1 MRLASVSSCL
11 LAAALALAPAGVRAD
26 APPVPREGP
35 PASSTLGSESPP
47 PLPPAPAAAPASAAP
62 AAATATADGAFDFDL
77 FGDQPAAKPLPVV
90 PDPKRIEFE
99 RRVKLRR
106 KVLQLHQGFGFTT
119 LGLLAVTLIL
129 GQLNYLDKY
138 GGGDLTGRYQY
149 PHLALASLSTA
160 SFATTGLLALLAP
173 TPYKKELKADRALL
187 HKVMMT
193 LATAGMVAQVIMG
206 PLTSSM
212 DGNLNQR
219 GLALGH
225 LVTGYASWAFMAT
238 GMMAFV
244 F

>member
-1 MRLASVSSCL
+1 MRFVSASSWVV
-11 LAAALALAPAGVRAD
+11 AAALALAPVGARAD
-26 APPVPREGP
+26 APPVPLAGP
-35 PASSTLGSESPP
+35 PASATSGPESPP
-47 PLPPAPAAAPASAAP
+47 APPAAPASAP
-62 AAATATADGAFDFDL
+62 AAATATADSGFDFDL
-77 FGDQPAAKPLPVV
+77 FVDQPAAKPVPLV

-149 PHLALASLSTA
+149 PHLALASLSTV

-206 PLTSSM
+206 PLASSM